1 MEKDVYS
8 ADGDFG
14 EFDREFDRTSTHDLK
29 WRKAGVDA
37 YLSHPVRDDMIP
49 MWIADTDF
57 GCMRGI
63 VDAIKERAAHEIYGY
78 CAPGNDFYQAIVF
91 WEKTRFQW
99 EVSPN
104 WITALPSV
112 VSGINIAIRAFSR
125 EGDGVIVQTPV
136 YDPFLTIVKRTGR
149 TLEVNQLKEENGRY
163 EMDFEQLK
171 RMAENPR
178 NRMLILCSPHNPV
191 GRVWTR
197 EELERLAEICIQND
211 VLIVTDEI
219 HSDIVYGKR
228 KHYPLLS
235 LDRRYENGFIHLS
248 APGKT
253 FNVPGLKMSFAVI
266 PNRELKERFD
276 QMQMNMSLD
285 IRNTFGVECVQACY
299 TEEGVLWLGRLLDYL
314 DGNADMVCEFVRT
327 EMLRV
332 RMRRPEGTFLCW
344 LDFSDYGFTDEE
356 LLERVNLGAGVVCV
370 PGDWFGSGGEHHL
383 RLNIGCQRKVL
394 RTALERM
401 RDALEGRI
409 YE

>member
-1 MEKDVYS
+1 MCAWER
-8 ADGDFG
+8 F
-14 EFDREFDRTSTHDLK
+14 
-29 WRKAGVDA
+29 
-37 YLSHPVRDDMIP
+37 LS
-49 MWIADTDF
+49 
-57 GCMRGI
+57 
-63 VDAIKERAAHEIYGY
+63 
-78 CAPGNDFYQAIVF
+78 GNRF

-253 FNVPGLKMSFAVI
+253 FN
-266 PNRELKERFD
+266 
-276 QMQMNMSLD
+276 
-285 IRNTFGVECVQACY
+285 
-299 TEEGVLWLGRLLDYL
+299 
-314 DGNADMVCEFVRT
+314 
-327 EMLRV
+327 
-332 RMRRPEGTFLCW
+332 
-344 LDFSDYGFTDEE
+344 
-356 LLERVNLGAGVVCV
+356 GAGTKDEFC
-370 PGDWFGSGGEHHL
+370 GDSQ
-383 RLNIGCQRKVL
+383 QRAE
-394 RTALERM
+394 RTV
-401 RDALEGRI
+401 
-409 YE
+409 